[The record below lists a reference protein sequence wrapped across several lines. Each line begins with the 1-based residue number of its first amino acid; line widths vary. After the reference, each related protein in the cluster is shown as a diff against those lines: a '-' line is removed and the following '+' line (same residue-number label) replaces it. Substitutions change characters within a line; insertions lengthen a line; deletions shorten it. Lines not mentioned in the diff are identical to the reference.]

1 MKNNAKKILQI
12 LKELDYVLN
21 SKQKKRAVLVF
32 FVVIISSFFELIG
45 VSAVLPFIQAVIAPE
60 KIMSNLLIEKIMI
73 VLGITSSQGVL
84 LLMGIAMIIIYILKN
99 IYMIFSY
106 YVQYDYST
114 KIQKEL
120 SIKMLNSF
128 MNRPYSYFLNTNSSE
143 VLRGCSTD
151 IVGVYNII
159 SYLISILTECLSI
172 AMIGGFILYT
182 DPFIAIGVLGLM
194 LIVLVGI
201 VLVFKPTIKRAGKK
215 NLELGTLRYKAISQ
229 ATLGIKEIFV
239 MQRKEEFTEKY
250 VKTADD
256 YRKIQRTYAV
266 LNNSP
271 ERIVEG
277 ICISGIIGIV
287 CFRLAIFDVDMLE
300 FIPKLGAFAMAAFKV
315 LPSIG
320 KLANRITGI
329 VYERPALEN
338 VYNNVRKSDEYD
350 KEMQEYIKE
359 KVEKEQSI
367 EGLEFR
373 EQLVIHDINWK
384 YNEQNGYVLNG
395 LNLVLN
401 KGNAIAFIGESG
413 SGKTTLSD
421 IILGLLHP
429 KKGTIEMDGIDIFAI
444 PKQWA
449 RIVGYVP
456 QSVFLIDDTVRNNV
470 AFGVRNIKDEDIWD
484 ALQRAQLD
492 KFIKTLPN
500 GLDTVVGERGI
511 KFSGGQRQR
520 LAIARALFNKPEI
533 LVLDEATAAL
543 DNETESAVMEAIE
556 SLKGTIT
563 MIIVAHRLSTIRNCD
578 KIYEIKGGQ
587 AIEREKE
594 EVLKGIV

>member
-1 MKNNAKKILQI
+1 M
-12 LKELDYVLN
+12 LD
-21 SKQKKRAVLVF
+21 
-32 FVVIISSFFELIG
+32 
-45 VSAVLPFIQAVIAPE
+45 
-60 KIMSNLLIEKIMI
+60 
-73 VLGITSSQGVL
+73 
-84 LLMGIAMIIIYILKN
+84 
-99 IYMIFSY
+99 
-106 YVQYDYST
+106 
-114 KIQKEL
+114 
-120 SIKMLNSF
+120 SF
-128 MNRPYSYFLNTNSSE
+128 MHRPYNYFLDTNSSE

-159 SYLISILTECLSI
+159 SYLISILTECLSMI
-172 AMIGGFILYT
+172 MIGGFILYT
-182 DPFIAIGVLGLM
+182 DPFIATGVLALM

-215 NLELGTLRYKAISQ
+215 NLELGTLRYQAISQ

-250 VKTADD
+250 VETADD
-256 YRKIQRTYAV
+256 YRKIQRVYAV

-277 ICISGIIGIV
+277 ICISGIISIV
-287 CFRLAIFDVDMLE
+287 CVRLVIFDVDMLE

-359 KVEKEQSI
+359 KIEKEQKI
-367 EGLEFR
+367 EKCEFR
-373 EQLVIHDINWK
+373 EQLTVCNINWK
-384 YNEQNGYVLNG
+384 YDGQKDYVLRN

-413 SGKTTLSD
+413 AGKTTLAD
-421 IILGLLHP
+421 IILGLLRP
-429 KKGTIEMDGIDIFAI
+429 QKGTIEMDGIDVFAI

-456 QSVFLIDDTVRNNV
+456 QNVFLMDDTVRNNV
-470 AFGVRNIKDEDIWD
+470 AFGARDIRDVDVWD

-492 KFIKTLPN
+492 KFIKTLPK
-500 GLDTVVGERGI
+500 GLDTEVGERGI

-533 LVLDEATAAL
+533 LILDEATAAL
-543 DNETESAVMEAIE
+543 DNETESAIMEAIE

-578 KIYEIKGGQ
+578 KIYEIRGGQ